1 MSEEK
6 LNPQEEVIKRY
17 LEEQIKKDEALR
29 TLYIPNKIK
38 DCFAYIKA
46 QAQKKASNGCAMIE
60 DAVVFK
66 WARDYYLEELPKK
79 ANKEVVELV
88 SKNDMKQE
96 PEIEETA
103 ESVPETP
110 KEENEVVEEINGI
123 KYDKDGFGLL
133 F

>member
-1 MSEEK
+1 MTEEK
-6 LNPQEEVIKRY
+6 LTPQEEVIKRY

-46 QAQKKASNGCAMIE
+46 QAQKKASNGCTMIE

-88 SKNDMKQE
+88 SKNDMEQE

-110 KEENEVVEEINGI
+110 KEENEVAEEINGI